1 MAKKKSD
8 FIDIKAILREYASK
22 WYWFVISIAVCG
34 ALGFVYGK
42 IKKPVYAVYANVIIS
57 QDDKGGMGALGSL
70 GDLFGSKNKVDDEI
84 FVISS
89 HSVYRNVASDLGINK
104 KHYVKGGFLRTK
116 FAYPEFPVDV
126 IFTPGIAD
134 TLRKSLVFKININ
147 KKGFAE
153 IKAKA
158 GKEEIADVSDAKLPA
173 TLNTDYGVFI
183 VDTTGTYVP
192 GKQLKSIVTI
202 SGYDLAAEALS
213 KQVAASIA
221 SKRSNAIRLGI
232 KTINPDYGKDVLNQV
247 IERYNLRGIAEKNLQ
262 AQKTA
267 KFIDDRLA
275 IITGDLNEAESTIQQ
290 YKEERGIVDV
300 RAEAQ
305 YQTGKQHSYEA
316 ALVNAET
323 QAEVVKMTGE
333 FISDPANAYAL
344 IPMTVENKSL
354 QDGIKLY
361 NETVLKRMEIAATAK
376 PGNRALAQID
386 AQIDAMRENIT
397 TSVKR
402 TYDNLQVG
410 IRDMRRQVNS
420 ASGQL
425 GNVPRQEREF
435 LNMKR
440 QQEVKQ
446 QLYLFL
452 LEKRE
457 ETAMMLAN
465 AVPKGLIVDEAFT
478 LTKPVSM
485 SKTMILLIALFIG
498 LCLPPFVL
506 YLRKVLRTKF
516 DTKDEVEDVIDVP
529 IIGEIC
535 QDRTG
540 NSLVVSATDTSSTTE
555 LFRLMRSN
563 LLFVLGDRNEKVIM
577 ITSTTSGEG
586 KSFVSI
592 NLAATLSLLDKKV
605 LIIGMDIRKPRLAEY
620 FDIHPRFGLTQYL
633 ASDQITLDSLIVND
647 PRIPSLD
654 IITAGPIPPNPAE
667 LLTSK
672 KLDAMMA
679 ELRERY
685 DYIIIDSAP
694 VGMVSDTFT
703 LDRLADATVYVVR
716 ANYTSRSDLRFI
728 EEIYRDHRLKKLTVA
743 VNGTATR
750 RGYGYGYGEKK
761 KS

>member
-34 ALGFVYGK
+34 ALGFVYAK
-42 IKKPVYAVYANVIIS
+42 IKKPVYAVNANVIIS
-57 QDDKGGMGALGSL
+57 QDDKGGMAALGSL

-89 HSVYRNVASDLGINK
+89 HSVYRDVARDLGINK
-104 KHYVKGGFLRTK
+104 KHYVKGGFLRTN
-116 FAYPEFPVDV
+116 FSYPEFPVDV
-126 IFTPGIAD
+126 IFTPSIAD
-134 TLRKSLVFKININ
+134 TLRKSLIFKIKID
-147 KKGFAE
+147 KDGLAD
-153 IKAKA
+153 ITAKA
-158 GKEEIADVSDAKLPA
+158 GKEEIADVSGAKLPA
-173 TLNTDYGVFI
+173 TLTTDYGVFI
-183 VDTTGTYVP
+183 VDTTAAYVP
-192 GKQLKSIVTI
+192 GKQLKSNVTI
-202 SGYDLAAEALS
+202 AGYDLAAEKLS
-213 KQVAASIA
+213 KEVAASIA

-232 KTINPDYGKDVLNQV
+232 KTINPQYGSDVLNQV

-267 KFIDDRLA
+267 KFIDERLA

-290 YKEERGIVDV
+290 YKEERGIIDV

-344 IPMTVENKSL
+344 IPMTVDNKSL

-376 PGNRALAQID
+376 PGNRALTQID
-386 AQIDAMRENIT
+386 AQIDAMRDNIA
-397 TSVKR
+397 TSVRR
-402 TYDNLQVG
+402 TYDNMQVG

-465 AVPKGLIVDEAFT
+465 AVPKGLIVDEAYT
-478 LTKPVSM
+478 LTEPVSM
-485 SKTMILLIALFIG
+485 SKKMILLIALFIG
-498 LCLPPFVL
+498 LCLPPLVL

-577 ITSTTSGEG
+577 VTSTTSGEG
-586 KSFVSI
+586 KSFISI